1 MIKFKDKFNS
11 VFSDKLIELLHNESL
26 NLIPDNDSTDL
37 LITLYNVGKNNE
49 LNSFYD
55 TVSDVVSGDNQIQ
68 EYIAGYLVK
77 RFKNRWKTVSDSMA
91 SNQSLFV
98 TAIVSD
104 SLNQTVDQ
112 DTVTNLDYYP
122 VDDNNVVTGDKAQ
135 DKENTLNTDS
145 TLNQTRTTQK
155 TSIQDYNK
163 RLNNYLAYSNNFI
176 IDLICND
183 IVQFITVSVY

>member
-37 LITLYNVGKNNE
+37 LITLYNVGKDNE

-55 TVSDVVSGDNQIQ
+55 TVSDIVSGDNQIQ

-77 RFKNRWKTVSDSMA
+77 RFKNRWKTVSDSLA
-91 SNQSLFV
+91 SNQSLFI

-112 DTVTNLDYYP
+112 DTVTNMDYYP
-122 VDDNNVVTGDKAQ
+122 VDDNNVITGDKAQ

>member
-1 MIKFKDKFNS
+1 MTRFKDKFNS

-55 TVSDVVSGDNQIQ
+55 TVSDIVSGDNQIQ

-77 RFKNRWKTVSDSMA
+77 RFNNRWKTVSDSMA

-112 DTVTNLDYYP
+112 DTVTNMDYYP

>member
-1 MIKFKDKFNS
+1 MTKFKDKFDS
-11 VFSDKLIELLHNESL
+11 VFSDKLIELLHGESL

-37 LITLYNVGKNNE
+37 LITLYNIGKNNE

-55 TVSDVVSGDNQIQ
+55 TVSDVVSGDNAIQ

-91 SNQSLFV
+91 SNQSLFI

-112 DTVTNLDYYP
+112 DTVTNMDYYP

>member
-1 MIKFKDKFNS
+1 MTKFKDKFNS

-55 TVSDVVSGDNQIQ
+55 TVSDVVSCDNQIQ

-112 DTVTNLDYYP
+112 DTVTNMDYYP

-183 IVQFITVSVY
+183 VLQFITVSVY

>member
-1 MIKFKDKFNS
+1 M
-11 VFSDKLIELLHNESL
+11 
-26 NLIPDNDSTDL
+26 
-37 LITLYNVGKNNE
+37 YNVGKNNE

-55 TVSDVVSGDNQIQ
+55 TVSDIVSGDNAIQ

-112 DTVTNLDYYP
+112 DTVTNMDYYP

-183 IVQFITVSVY
+183 VLQFITVSVY

>member
-55 TVSDVVSGDNQIQ
+55 TVSDIVSGDNQIQ

-91 SNQSLFV
+91 SNQSLFI

-112 DTVTNLDYYP
+112 DTVTNMDYYP

>member
-37 LITLYNVGKNNE
+37 LITLYNIGKNNE

-55 TVSDVVSGDNQIQ
+55 TVSDIVSGDNAIQ

-112 DTVTNLDYYP
+112 DTVTNMDYYP

>member
-55 TVSDVVSGDNQIQ
+55 TVSDIVSGDNQIQ

-77 RFKNRWKTVSDSMA
+77 RFKNRWKTVSDSLA

-98 TAIVSD
+98 TTVVND
-104 SLNQTVDQ
+104 SLNQIVDQ
-112 DTVTNLDYYP
+112 DTVTNMDYYP
-122 VDDNNVVTGDKAQ
+122 VDDNSVVTGDKAQ

-183 IVQFITVSVY
+183 VLQFITVSVY

>member
-1 MIKFKDKFNS
+1 MTKFKDKFDS
-11 VFSDKLIELLHNESL
+11 VFSDKLIELLHSESL

-55 TVSDVVSGDNQIQ
+55 TVSDIVSGDNAIQ

-112 DTVTNLDYYP
+112 DTVTNMDYYP

-163 RLNNYLAYSNNFI
+163 RLNSYLAYSNNFI

>member
-55 TVSDVVSGDNQIQ
+55 TVSDIVSGDNQIQ

-77 RFKNRWKTVSDSMA
+77 RFKNRWKTVSDSLA

-98 TAIVSD
+98 TTVVND

-112 DTVTNLDYYP
+112 DTVTNMDYYP

>member
-55 TVSDVVSGDNQIQ
+55 TVSDMISGDNQIQ

-98 TAIVSD
+98 TTVVND

-112 DTVTNLDYYP
+112 DTVTNMDYYP

-163 RLNNYLAYSNNFI
+163 RLNSYLAYSNNFI

>member
-55 TVSDVVSGDNQIQ
+55 TVSDIVSGDNQIQ

-77 RFKNRWKTVSDSMA
+77 RFKNRWKTVNDSMA

-98 TAIVSD
+98 TTVVND

-112 DTVTNLDYYP
+112 DTVTNMDYYP

>member
-98 TAIVSD
+98 TTVVND

-112 DTVTNLDYYP
+112 DTVTNMDYYP

-163 RLNNYLAYSNNFI
+163 RLNSYLAYSNNFI

>member
-55 TVSDVVSGDNQIQ
+55 TVSDIVSGDNQIQ

-77 RFKNRWKTVSDSMA
+77 RFKNRWKTVSDSLA

-98 TAIVSD
+98 TTVVND
-104 SLNQTVDQ
+104 SLNQTMDQ
-112 DTVTNLDYYP
+112 DTVTNMDYYP

>member
-55 TVSDVVSGDNQIQ
+55 TVSDIVSGDNAIQ

-112 DTVTNLDYYP
+112 DTVTNMDYYP

-183 IVQFITVSVY
+183 VLQFITVSVY

>member
-1 MIKFKDKFNS
+1 MTKFKDKFNS

-55 TVSDVVSGDNQIQ
+55 TVSEIVSGDNGIQ

-77 RFKNRWKTVSDSMA
+77 RFKNRWKTVSDSMDN
-91 SNQSLFV
+91 NQSLFV

-112 DTVTNLDYYP
+112 DTVTNMDYYP

-155 TSIQDYNK
+155 MSIQDYNK
-163 RLNNYLAYSNNFI
+163 RLNSYLAYSNNFI

-183 IVQFITVSVY
+183 VIQFITVSVY

>member
-55 TVSDVVSGDNQIQ
+55 TVSDIVSGDNQIQ

-112 DTVTNLDYYP
+112 DTVTNMDYYP

-183 IVQFITVSVY
+183 VIQFITVSVY

>member
-55 TVSDVVSGDNQIQ
+55 TVSDIVSGDNQIQ

-77 RFKNRWKTVSDSMA
+77 RFKNRWKTVSDSLA

-98 TAIVSD
+98 TTVVND

-112 DTVTNLDYYP
+112 DTVTNMDYYP

-145 TLNQTRTTQK
+145 TLSQTRTTQK

-163 RLNNYLAYSNNFI
+163 RLNSYLAYSNNFI

-183 IVQFITVSVY
+183 IVQFITVIVY